1 MWLHI
6 GWILTFV
13 FLFFGGLLIVLLWQ
27 TRTRADEESASEIE
41 EWEQEIYKINKPEF
55 EPKKPL

>member
-13 FLFFGGLLIVLLWQ
+13 FLFFGGLLIVLLVRQ
-27 TRTRADEESASEIE
+27 KKPKSASEIE